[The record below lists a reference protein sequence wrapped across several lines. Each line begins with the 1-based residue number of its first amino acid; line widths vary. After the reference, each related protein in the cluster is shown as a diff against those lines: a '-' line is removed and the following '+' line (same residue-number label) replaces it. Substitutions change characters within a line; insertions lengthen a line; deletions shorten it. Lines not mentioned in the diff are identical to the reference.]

1 MYGQDHNEVIGKL
14 ARLFPKAFFED
25 GRQRVPL
32 KANITADIE
41 KLGCADLIGV
51 DVSGAVDWYM
61 SHIGYQIRSSTA
73 GIMRVDLD
81 GNPAKKVTVQ
91 EATVARRKADEAGQ
105 DIQARRTASNGGG
118 ANGAIDPGINLMRK
132 VTAVRDEAANQKR
145 ATQSP
150 ADLLASA
157 TKKLARA
164 TSLLDSEDDE
174 FKAGFIEKVL
184 KETKADLDAM
194 LARLR

>member
-1 MYGQDHNEVIGKL
+1 MYAQDHREVIGKL

-32 KANITADIE
+32 KPNITADIE
-41 KLGCADLIGV
+41 KMGCADLIGV
-51 DVSGAVDWYM
+51 DVAGAVDFYM
-61 SHIGYQIRSSTA
+61 THVGYQIGSSTA
-73 GIMRVDLD
+73 GKMRFDLD
-81 GNPAKKVTVQ
+81 GNAVKKVTAQ
-91 EATVARRKADEAGQ
+91 EAAVAQRKASEAFQ
-105 DIQARRTASNGGG
+105 DMRAANRAINGDK
-118 ANGAIDPGINLMRK
+118 ANGIDPGISMMKK

-150 ADLLASA
+150 ADLLAAA

-184 KETKADLDAM
+184 KETKADIDAM

>member
-1 MYGQDHNEVIGKL
+1 
-14 ARLFPKAFFED
+14 LFPKAFFEE

-32 KANITADIE
+32 KENITADIE

-51 DVSGAVDWYM
+51 DVAGAVEFYTT
-61 SHIGYQIRSSTA
+61 HIGYHICSSTA
-73 GIMRVDLD
+73 GRMRVDLD
-81 GNPAKKVTVQ
+81 GNPVKKVTAQ
-91 EATVARRKADEAGQ
+91 EAAIAQRKAHEAGQ
-105 DIQARRTASNGGG
+105 DIKAAKMAFNGK

-132 VTAVRDEAANQKR
+132 VSTVREDDKR
-145 ATQSP
+145 ANQSP

-164 TSLLDSEDDE
+164 ASLLDSEDDE
-174 FKAGFIEKVL
+174 FKAVFIEKVL

>member
-1 MYGQDHNEVIGKL
+1 MYGQDHNEIIGKL

-32 KANITADIE
+32 KPNITADIE

-51 DVSGAVDWYM
+51 DVAGAVDWYM
-61 SHIGYQIRSSTA
+61 SHIGYQIGSSTA
-73 GIMRVDLD
+73 GRMRVDLN
-81 GNPAKKVTVQ
+81 GNAVRKVTVH
-91 EATVARRKADEAGQ
+91 EAEIAQRKAQEAGQ
-105 DIQARRTASNGGG
+105 NLQARRAAFNGGG
-118 ANGAIDPGINLMRK
+118 GNGIDPGLNMMKK

-145 ATQSP
+145 AAQSP
-150 ADLLASA
+150 ADLLAAA

-184 KETKADLDAM
+184 KETKADIDAM